1 MGKKLSGEPRVLI
14 PGTLPG
20 TPGRKSQQSAAFTC
34 RAERRINAVFA
45 KPVYNYSNRQKNVPI
60 RLTSRRSQVRVLHC
74 PPMLSAAC
82 NPA

>member
-34 RAERRINAVFA
+34 RAGGRINAVFA
-45 KPVYNYSNRQKNVPI
+45 KPVYNYSNRQKTFP
-60 RLTSRRSQVRVLHC
+60 
-74 PPMLSAAC
+74 SAF
-82 NPA
+82 